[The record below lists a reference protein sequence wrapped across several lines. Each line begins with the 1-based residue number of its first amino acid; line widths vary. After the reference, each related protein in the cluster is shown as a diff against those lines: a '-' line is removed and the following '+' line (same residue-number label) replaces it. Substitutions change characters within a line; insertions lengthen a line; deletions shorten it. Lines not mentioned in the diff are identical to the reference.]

1 MTTEISQKVTASQL
15 KRSAFLYVR
24 QSTARQVLEHT
35 ESTARQYALRKRAV
49 ALGWKDDQVIVI
61 DSDLG
66 QSGASAADREGFQ
79 KLVTEVSM
87 GRAGIVLG
95 LEVSRLARNSTDWHR
110 LLEICT
116 VTDTLILDEDGIY
129 HPADFNDRLLLG
141 LKGTMSEAELHLI
154 RARMRGGLLNK
165 AKRGELAT
173 PLPLGLAYDD
183 ESRVVLDP
191 DQQIQQAIRS
201 VFDAFRRVGSAFGV
215 AKEFRQQ
222 GWQFPRLIRPPG
234 GPAEVGWGDL
244 EHNRVT
250 RVLRNPRYAGAFF
263 YGRTRFQKKVE
274 GGGRSRDLP
283 RQEWHTLIVDAH
295 PGYITW
301 RDYEENLRRLQ
312 ENARASGV
320 EKRSAVREGPSL
332 LQGLA
337 ICGVCGSR
345 MTVGYRQRKEGP
357 YPFYICQGPREV
369 DRIEKGYCQRVS
381 GYSLDKAIG
390 ALLVETV
397 TPLAL
402 EVALNVQ
409 QELQSRW
416 DEADRLRRLHV
427 DRARYESE
435 LARRRFLRVD
445 PDNRLVAASLEAEWN
460 SKLRALSEAEQN
472 YECQRQE
479 DQLKVNNVQRE
490 QVLALATN
498 FPQLWNN
505 PGTADRE
512 RKRMVRLLI
521 EDVTIQKGEQVQL
534 DVRFRG
540 GMSKTLMLPRPLSYC
555 ESHKQNPAMVAE
567 MDRLL
572 DDHNYADVA
581 RILNEKGFKTGDSLP
596 LTSPAVGY
604 IRTAYGLKSRFDR
617 LRERGMLTMLEV
629 ARRCGVST
637 KTISDWRRKSRIRAH
652 AVNDRNQFLFEDPGR
667 NPLSKNGRRVSGTR
681 CSPVDLA
688 YNPLEHVGSK

>member
-1 MTTEISQKVTASQL
+1 MTIETSQKVTASQL
-15 KRSAFLYVR
+15 KRSAFLYIR

-49 ALGWKDDQVIVI
+49 ALGWKDDQVVVI

-66 QSGASAADREGFQ
+66 HSAASAADREGFQ
-79 KLVTEVSM
+79 KLVMEVSM

-95 LEVSRLARNSTDWHR
+95 LEVSRLARNSSDWHR
-110 LLEICT
+110 LLEICAI
-116 VTDTLILDEDGIY
+116 TDTLILDEDGIY
-129 HPADFNDRLLLG
+129 HPAEFNDRLLLG

-154 RARMRGGLLNK
+154 RARMRGGLLSK

-173 PLPLGLAYDD
+173 PLPFGFAYDD
-183 ESRVVLDP
+183 EGQVVLDP

-201 VFDAFRRVGSAFGV
+201 VFDVFRRVGSALGV

-222 GWQFPRLIRPPG
+222 AWQFPRLIRGRG

-250 RVLRNPRYAGAFF
+250 RILRNPRYAGAFF
-263 YGRTRFQKKVE
+263 YGRTRFQKKLE

-283 RQEWHTLIVDAH
+283 RQEWHTLILDVH

-312 ENARASGV
+312 QNAQTRGV

-332 LQGLA
+332 LQGMA

-345 MTVGYRQRKEGP
+345 MTVAYRQRKAGLA
-357 YPFYICQGPREV
+357 PFYICQGPREV
-369 DRIEKGYCQRVS
+369 DRIDKGYCQRIS

-402 EVALNVQ
+402 EVALSVQ

-416 DEADRLRRLHV
+416 DEADRLRRLQV

-445 PDNRLVAASLEAEWN
+445 PDNRLVAASLETEWN

-472 YECQRQE
+472 YERQRHA
-479 DQLKVNNVQRE
+479 DQLKVSAVQRE

-498 FPQLWNN
+498 FPQLWND
-505 PGTADRE
+505 PGTPDRE
-512 RKRMVRLLI
+512 RKRMIRLLI
-521 EDVTIQKGEQVQL
+521 EDITIRKGEQIQL

-555 ESHKQNPAMVAE
+555 ESHKQNPAMIAE

-572 DDHNYADVA
+572 DDYNYADVA
-581 RILNEKGFKTGDSLP
+581 RILNEKGFKTGDGLP
-596 LTSPAVGY
+596 LTSIAVGY
-604 IRTAYGLKSRFDR
+604 VRKAYGLKSRFDR
-617 LRERGMLTMLEV
+617 LRERGMLTISEM
-629 ARRCGVST
+629 ARACGVSIN
-637 KTISDWRRKSRIRAH
+637 TIGHWRQKGWIGAH
-652 AVNDRNQFLFEDPGR
+652 SINDRTQFLFEDPGQ
-667 NPLSKNGRRVSGTR
+667 NPPKKYARRVSAITIR
-681 CSPVDLA
+681 L
-688 YNPLEHVGSK
+688 

>member
-1 MTTEISQKVTASQL
+1 MSIETSQKVTASQL
-15 KRSAFLYVR
+15 KRSAFLYIR

-49 ALGWKDDQVIVI
+49 ALGWQDDQVIVI
-61 DSDLG
+61 DSDQG
-66 QSGASAADREGFQ
+66 QSGASAVDREGFQ
-79 KLVTEVSM
+79 KLVVEVSM
-87 GRAGIVLG
+87 GRVGIVLG

-110 LLEICT
+110 LLEICAI
-116 VTDTLILDEDGIY
+116 TDTLILDEDGIY
-129 HPADFNDRLLLG
+129 HPAEFNDRLLLG

-154 RARMRGGLLNK
+154 RARMRGGLLSK
-165 AKRGELAT
+165 AKRGELVT
-173 PLPLGLAYDD
+173 PLPFGFAYDD
-183 ESRVVLDP
+183 AGRVVLDP
-191 DQQIQQAIRS
+191 NQQIQQAIRS
-201 VFDAFRRVGSAFGV
+201 VFETFRRVGSAFGV
-215 AKEFRQQ
+215 AKEFRKQN
-222 GWQFPRLIRPPG
+222 WQFPRLIRPRG

-283 RQEWHTLIVDAH
+283 RQEWHTLILDAH

-301 RDYEENLRRLQ
+301 RDYEENLRRLR
-312 ENARASGV
+312 ENAQTRGV

-345 MTVGYRQRKEGP
+345 MTVGYRQRKAGL

-369 DRIEKGYCQRVS
+369 DRIDKGYCQRVS

-402 EVALNVQ
+402 EVALSVQ

-416 DEADRLRRLHV
+416 DEADRLRRLQV

-460 SKLRALSEAEQN
+460 SKLHALSEAEQN
-472 YECQRQE
+472 YERQRQA
-479 DQLKVNNVQRE
+479 DQLKVSSVQRE
-490 QVLALATN
+490 QVLALATS
-498 FPQLWNN
+498 FPQLWDD
-505 PGTADRE
+505 PRTADRE

-521 EDVTIQKGEQVQL
+521 EDVTIGKGEQVRL

-572 DDHNYADVA
+572 DDYNYADVA
-581 RILNEKGFKTGDSLP
+581 RILNEKGCKTGDGLP

-604 IRTAYGLKSRFDR
+604 IRTAYRLKSRFDR
-617 LRERGMLTMLEV
+617 LRKRGMLTIFEI
-629 ARRCGVST
+629 ARKCGVST
-637 KTISDWRRKSRIRAH
+637 NTISDWRRRGRIRGH
-652 AVNDRNQFLFEDPGR
+652 AINDRNQFLFEDPG
-667 NPLSKNGRRVSGTR
+667 PEPPKKYVRRVLGNHHS
-681 CSPVDLA
+681 SPKMAVRS
-688 YNPLEHVGSK
+688 LECEA

>member
-1 MTTEISQKVTASQL
+1 MSIETSQKVTASQL
-15 KRSAFLYVR
+15 KRSAFLYIR

-49 ALGWKDDQVIVI
+49 ALGWQDDQVVVI

-79 KLVTEVSM
+79 KLVMEVSM

-110 LLEICT
+110 LLEICAI
-116 VTDTLILDEDGIY
+116 TDTLILDEDGIY
-129 HPADFNDRLLLG
+129 HPAEFNDRLLLG

-173 PLPLGLAYDD
+173 PLPFGFAYDD

-191 DQQIQQAIRS
+191 DQQIQKAIRS
-201 VFDAFRRVGSAFGV
+201 VFETFRRVGSAFGV

-222 GWQFPRLIRPPG
+222 GWQFPRLIRSPG
-234 GPAEVGWGDL
+234 GPAEIGWGDL

-250 RVLRNPRYAGAFF
+250 RILRNPRYAGAFF

-283 RQEWHTLIVDAH
+283 RQEWHTLILDAH
-295 PGYITW
+295 PAYVTW

-312 ENARASGV
+312 ENAQTSGV

-345 MTVGYRQRKEGP
+345 MTVGYRQRKAGLA
-357 YPFYICQGPREV
+357 PFYICQGPREV
-369 DRIEKGYCQRVS
+369 DRIDKGYCQRVS

-416 DEADRLRRLHV
+416 DEADRLRRIQV

-445 PDNRLVAASLEAEWN
+445 PENRLVAASLEAEWN
-460 SKLRALSEAEQN
+460 SKLRALCEAEQN
-472 YECQRQE
+472 YERQRE
-479 DQLKVNNVQRE
+479 ADQLKVSTVQRE

-498 FPQLWNN
+498 FPQLWND

-521 EDVTIQKGEQVQL
+521 EDVTVRKGEQIQL

-555 ESHKQNPAMVAE
+555 ESHTQNPAMVAE
-567 MDRLL
+567 MDHLL
-572 DDHNYADVA
+572 DDFNYADVA
-581 RILNEKGFKTGDSLP
+581 RILNEKGFKTGDGLP

-604 IRTAYGLKSRFDR
+604 IRTAYRLKSRFDR
-617 LRERGMLTMLEV
+617 LRERSMLTLFEI

-637 KTISDWRRKSRIRAH
+637 NTISDWRRKGRIRAL
-652 AVNDRNQFLFEDPGR
+652 AINDRNQFLFEDPGPNR
-667 NPLSKNGRRVSGTR
+667 PNKGVRKPAEG
-681 CSPVDLA
+681 
-688 YNPLEHVGSK
+688 

>member
-1 MTTEISQKVTASQL
+1 MTIETSQKVTASQL
-15 KRSAFLYVR
+15 KRSAFLYIR

-66 QSGASAADREGFQ
+66 HSAASAADREGFQ
-79 KLVTEVSM
+79 KLVMEVSM

-95 LEVSRLARNSTDWHR
+95 LEVSRLARNSSDWHR
-110 LLEICT
+110 LLEICAI
-116 VTDTLILDEDGIY
+116 TDTLILDEDGIY
-129 HPADFNDRLLLG
+129 HPAEFNDRLLLG

-154 RARMRGGLLNK
+154 RARMRGGLLSK

-173 PLPLGLAYDD
+173 PLPFGFAYDD
-183 ESRVVLDP
+183 EGQVVLDP

-201 VFDAFRRVGSAFGV
+201 VFDVFRRVGSALGV

-222 GWQFPRLIRPPG
+222 AWQFPRLIRGRG

-250 RVLRNPRYAGAFF
+250 RILRNPRYAGAFF
-263 YGRTRFQKKVE
+263 YGRTRFQKKLE

-283 RQEWHTLIVDAH
+283 RQEWHTLILDVH

-301 RDYEENLRRLQ
+301 GDYEENLRRLQ
-312 ENARASGV
+312 QNAQTRGV

-332 LQGLA
+332 LQGMA

-345 MTVGYRQRKEGP
+345 MTVAYRQRKAGLA
-357 YPFYICQGPREV
+357 PFYICQGPREV
-369 DRIEKGYCQRVS
+369 DRIDKGYCQRIS

-402 EVALNVQ
+402 EVALSVQ

-416 DEADRLRRLHV
+416 DEADRLRRLQV

-445 PDNRLVAASLEAEWN
+445 PDNRLVAASLETEWN

-472 YECQRQE
+472 YERQRHA
-479 DQLKVNNVQRE
+479 DQLKVSAVQRE

-498 FPQLWNN
+498 FPQLWND
-505 PGTADRE
+505 PGTPNRE
-512 RKRMVRLLI
+512 RKRMIRLLI
-521 EDVTIQKGEQVQL
+521 EDITIRKGEQIQL

-555 ESHKQNPAMVAE
+555 ESHKQNPAMIAE

-572 DDHNYADVA
+572 DDYNYADVA
-581 RILNEKGFKTGDSLP
+581 RILNEKGFKTGDGLP
-596 LTSPAVGY
+596 LTSIAVGY
-604 IRTAYGLKSRFDR
+604 VRKAYGLKSRFDR
-617 LRERGMLTMLEV
+617 LRERGMLTISEM
-629 ARRCGVST
+629 ARACGVSIN
-637 KTISDWRRKSRIRAH
+637 TIGHWRQKGWIGAH
-652 AVNDRNQFLFEDPGR
+652 SINDRTQFLFEDPGQ
-667 NPLSKNGRRVSGTR
+667 NPPKKYARRVSAITIR
-681 CSPVDLA
+681 L
-688 YNPLEHVGSK
+688 

>member
-1 MTTEISQKVTASQL
+1 M
-15 KRSAFLYVR
+15 RP
-24 QSTARQVLEHT
+24 
-35 ESTARQYALRKRAV
+35 
-49 ALGWKDDQVIVI
+49 
-61 DSDLG
+61 
-66 QSGASAADREGFQ
+66 
-79 KLVTEVSM
+79 VSH
-87 GRAGIVLG
+87 
-95 LEVSRLARNSTDWHR
+95 SR
-110 LLEICT
+110 
-116 VTDTLILDEDGIY
+116 
-129 HPADFNDRLLLG
+129 
-141 LKGTMSEAELHLI
+141 
-154 RARMRGGLLNK
+154 
-165 AKRGELAT
+165 
-173 PLPLGLAYDD
+173 
-183 ESRVVLDP
+183 
-191 DQQIQQAIRS
+191 
-201 VFDAFRRVGSAFGV
+201 
-215 AKEFRQQ
+215 
-222 GWQFPRLIRPPG
+222 
-234 GPAEVGWGDL
+234 GDL

-250 RVLRNPRYAGAFF
+250 RILRNPRYAGAFF

-274 GGGRSRDLP
+274 GGDRSRDLP
-283 RQEWHTLIVDAH
+283 RQEWHTLILDAH
-295 PGYITW
+295 PAYITW

-312 ENARASGV
+312 ENAQTCGL

-345 MTVGYRQRKEGP
+345 MTVGYRQRKAGLA
-357 YPFYICQGPREV
+357 PFYICQGPREV

-416 DEADRLRRLHV
+416 DEADRLRRLQV

-460 SKLRALSEAEQN
+460 SKLHALSEAEQN
-472 YECQRQE
+472 YERQCQT
-479 DQLKVNNVQRE
+479 DQLKISTVQRE

-498 FPQLWNN
+498 FPQLWND
-505 PGTADRE
+505 PVTADPE

-521 EDVTIQKGEQVQL
+521 EDVTIRKGEQVQL

-555 ESHKQNPAMVAE
+555 ETHMQNPAMVAE

-572 DDHNYADVA
+572 DNYNYADVA
-581 RILNEKGFKTGDSLP
+581 RIPNENGFKTGDGLP

-617 LRERGMLTMLEV
+617 LRERGLLTTFEI
-629 ARRCGVST
+629 ARRCSVST
-637 KTISDWRRKSRIRAH
+637 NTISDWRRKSRIRAH
-652 AVNDRNQFLFEDPGR
+652 AINDRNQFLFEDPGP
-667 NPLSKNGRRVSGTR
+667 NPPKKYARRTSGNRLHGR
-681 CSPVDLA
+681 PVNRQYEA
-688 YNPLEHVGSK
+688 